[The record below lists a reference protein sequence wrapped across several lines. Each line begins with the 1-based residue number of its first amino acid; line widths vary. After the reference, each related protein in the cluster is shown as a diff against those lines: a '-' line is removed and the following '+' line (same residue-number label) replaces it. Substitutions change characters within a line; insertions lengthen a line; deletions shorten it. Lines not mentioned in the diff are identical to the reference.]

1 MELSVVFN
9 ELCLRNP
16 APSREKARE
25 WMSGFVEAL
34 TAANDAGLET
44 LRIHADF
51 KELFLSPDYPIV
63 AWYNDELVPLET
75 RDYLLTYATRHPIVR
90 PHIGD
95 LSEEHPVRKRSDD
108 GFTGGYN
115 GAEALGL
122 SFAYMLNAIAI
133 SILTEDV
140 WDKPD
145 IEFDRMEEIGEATT
159 EDRVSVKHIA
169 RKDHVTTH
177 QTWVGDYYRNL
188 VQDGPTL
195 ILYGKF
201 IYPNIVFCA
210 KATPQVEALGANHYY
225 FDMLRNEIENMQRY
239 CSEWVDD
246 FFDRRKLG
254 GRTNPESEATL
265 NQYGHQRRFLIPGKG
280 FQIFTWHT
288 RLDRHWRIH
297 FYPVAAERKIYVGYV
312 GDHLDTA
319 TG

>member
-9 ELCLRNP
+9 ELCLRKP
-16 APSREKARE
+16 APSRDKARE
-25 WMSGFVEAL
+25 WMNGFVETL

-44 LRIHADF
+44 IRIHADF

-95 LSEEHPVRKRSDD
+95 LSEEHPVRKRSDE
-108 GFTGGYN
+108 GFTGGYD
-115 GAEALGL
+115 GEEALGL

-140 WDKPD
+140 WDKAD
-145 IEFDRMEEIGEATT
+145 IEFDRMEEIGEETT

-169 RKDHVTTH
+169 RNSHLATH

-188 VQDGPTL
+188 VQDGATL
-195 ILYGKF
+195 IQYGKF
-201 IYPNIVFCA
+201 IYPSIIFCA
-210 KATPQVEALGANHYY
+210 RAISQVEALGANHYY
-225 FDMLRNEIENMQRY
+225 FDMLHNEIENMQRY

-265 NQYGHQRRFLIPGKG
+265 NQYGHQRRFMIPGKG
-280 FQIFTWHT
+280 FQVFTWHT

-297 FYPVAAERKIYVGYV
+297 FYPVAVERKIYVGYV